1 MDNAPVGMAGIVS
14 QLTTGLSA
22 EKLLSVVSDVMP
34 FVILMVP
41 IALGLY
47 FLRKAVKGASKGKVR
62 F

>member
-1 MDNAPVGMAGIVS
+1 METPTGMAGIVS

-22 EKLLSVVSDVMP
+22 DKLLAVIGEVMP